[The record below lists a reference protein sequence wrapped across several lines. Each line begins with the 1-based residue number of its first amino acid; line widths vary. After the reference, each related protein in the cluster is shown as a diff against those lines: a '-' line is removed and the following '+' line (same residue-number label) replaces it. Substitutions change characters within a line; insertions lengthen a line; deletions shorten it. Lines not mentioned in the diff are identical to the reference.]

1 MHDYQVH
8 VSRSVSGRER
18 VGNDGTIPVPG
29 RERVGNDGMVSNS
42 GHERLGSR
50 IGEFRLESVD
60 FWPTMAVVFGVTS
73 VEIVIDE
80 GMQRDARNK
89 ESNKKAHRM
98 PDKPH
103 NRNSNHSLAAGH
115 RWL

>member
-8 VSRSVSGRER
+8 VLRSVSGRES

-50 IGEFRLESVD
+50 MGEFGLS
-60 FWPTMAVVFGVTS
+60 PVTS
-73 VEIVIDE
+73 
-80 GMQRDARNK
+80 GRQWQWFRRDTI
-89 ESNKKAHRM
+89 
-98 PDKPH
+98 
-103 NRNSNHSLAAGH
+103 L
-115 RWL
+115 